1 MKNQQNKPSAQKHD
15 TAMGPDAIRPD
26 TNPVDPDTRNHSGS
40 GGNQT
45 QNLNQNFLTQAGN
58 QIKNNTPGGNAYEQR
73 HGNTNKPRNNPQG
86 NWPMS
91 VDKSQKGP
99 GRKAD

>member
-1 MKNQQNKPSAQKHD
+1 MSKHKEDKQDSAL
-15 TAMGPDAIRPD
+15 GPDAIRPES
-26 TNPVDPDTRNHSGS
+26 NAVDPETRNHSGS

-45 QNLNQNFLTQAGN
+45 QNLNQNFITQAGN
-58 QIKNNTPGGNAYEQR
+58 QVKNNTPGGNAYEQR
-73 HGNTNKPRNNPQG
+73 HSPTNKPRNNPQG